1 MATYNLFL
9 QGVVNRLLYLTYNP
23 FPLDLAYFDRLTI
36 IIVTQF
42 ITYIKKACSL
52 MFLILKYMCHFG
64 FSLKKLNLKAKHKIK
79 NKILWLFFNALSLVI
94 SYLLTY
100 LG

>member
-42 ITYIKKACSL
+42 TTKT
-52 MFLILKYMCHFG
+52 
-64 FSLKKLNLKAKHKIK
+64 
-79 NKILWLFFNALSLVI
+79 FNPYVLSSNSML
-94 SYLLTY
+94 
-100 LG
+100 